1 MSSQKESTVRTL
13 TVALLV
19 CLVCSIFVAGAAVA
33 LRPTQQ
39 ENRLL
44 DKQRSILAIAGLG
57 EAGMSGNQV
66 KQLFNERIVA
76 RLVDL
81 ETGKFSDEF
90 DAKTFDPLA
99 AAKDPQLSKRLP
111 GDQDIASIKHRERYS
126 TVYIVEG
133 QGEGEIDTLIL
144 PVRGYGLWST
154 LYGFMAVQGDLDT
167 VAGFGFYQH
176 GETPGLG
183 GEVDNP
189 KWRGQWPGKE
199 LFDDNGKLAVQ
210 IVKGGVDPQSPR
222 ATHQVDGLAG
232 ATLTSNGVNSLLQ
245 FWLGENGFGPFIAN
259 LRAGEA

>member
-19 CLVCSIFVAGAAVA
+19 CLVCSVFVAGAAIA
-33 LRPTQQ
+33 LKPTQV

-57 EAGMSGNQV
+57 QAGMSSAKV
-66 KQLFNERIVA
+66 KEVFDSTITA
-76 RLVDL
+76 KLVDL
-81 ETGKFSDEF
+81 ESGKFSDAF
-90 DAKTFDPLA
+90 DPITFDPLKA
-99 AAKDPQLSKRLP
+99 SKDPKTSSALRSSE
-111 GDQDIASIKHRERYS
+111 DIAGIKRQERYT
-126 TVYIVEG
+126 TVYMVEKD
-133 QGEGEIDTLIL
+133 GEVETLIL

-154 LYGFMAVQGDLDT
+154 LHGFIAVKGDLNT
-167 VAGFGFYQH
+167 VVGMGFYQH

-189 KWRGQWPGKE
+189 KWTGQWPGKT
-199 LFDDNGKLAVQ
+199 LYDDNGKLAVQ
-210 IVKGGVDPQSPR
+210 IVKGGVDPQSPQ

-232 ATLTSNGVNSLLQ
+232 ATLTSVGVDNLLK
-245 FWLGENGFGPFIAN
+245 FWLGQNGFGPFIAN

>member
-13 TVALLV
+13 TVAVLV
-19 CLVCSIFVAGAAVA
+19 CLVCSVFVAGAAIA
-33 LRPTQQ
+33 LKPTQV

-57 EAGMSGNQV
+57 KPGMSGTKV
-66 KQLFNERIVA
+66 KELFDTTITA
-76 RLVDL
+76 KLVDL
-81 ETGKFSDEF
+81 ESGKFSDAF
-90 DAKTFDPLA
+90 DPITFDPLK
-99 AAKDPQLSKRLP
+99 AAKDPKTSEVLKGSE
-111 GDQDIASIKHRERYS
+111 DIAGIKRQERYT
-126 TVYIVEG
+126 TVYMVEKD
-133 QGEGEIDTLIL
+133 GEVETLIL

-154 LYGFMAVQGDLDT
+154 LHGFIAVKGDLNT
-167 VAGFGFYQH
+167 VVGMGFYQH

-189 KWRGQWPGKE
+189 KWKGQWPGKT

-210 IVKGGVDPQSPR
+210 IVKGGVDPQSPQ

-232 ATLTSNGVNSLLQ
+232 ATLTSVGVGNLLK
-245 FWLGENGFGPFIAN
+245 FWLGQNGFGPFIAN